1 MSRHVVRPQI
11 LVIADDFTGGN
22 DAGVSLALAGMTVNV
37 AFTLPCA
44 DDADVLVINTDSRA
58 LEAEQAAARV
68 SELAL
73 ASQSGPQTQWL
84 KKMDSTLRGNPGAE
98 LDALMRITGKKR
110 AIVALACPSA
120 GRTTEQG
127 QCLVNGIP
135 VTQTE
140 FASDPKTP
148 VNSADICEVLQAQ
161 TAIACRAMSLND
173 YLQHLREPAAKTPQ
187 IWVVD
192 ARTQTDLDVIATEA
206 LMQEEPPLLVG
217 SAGICD
223 ALARHVR
230 TPSSQCLLAVV
241 GSMSEIAQQQIAAV
255 CQDPRVETVFIDIG
269 NIFSGILTEYV
280 QRIARVLISGK
291 HCIVHTCPDSESR
304 HHIPMLCARL
314 AMSRAQL
321 GETICQFL
329 AQLTRQVLQEVSPG
343 ALYLSGGDVAMAI
356 ADALEATGFRITDR
370 VAQCVPYGHL
380 ADSYWQ
386 RPVMTKAGGFGDE
399 TTLRQVL
406 NFIEEKMSE

>member
-22 DAGVSLALAGMTVNV
+22 DAGVSLALTGMTVNV

-73 ASQSGPQTQWL
+73 TSQAGPQTQWL
-84 KKMDSTLRGNPGAE
+84 KKIDSTLRGNPGAE

-110 AIVALACPSA
+110 AIVALACPSV

-148 VNSADICEVLQAQ
+148 VMSADICEVIQAQ
-161 TAIACRAMSLND
+161 TTIACRAMSLND
-173 YLQHLREPAAKTPQ
+173 YMQHLREPAVETPQ

-192 ARTQTDLDVIATEA
+192 ARTDADLDVIVTDA
-206 LMQEEPPLLVG
+206 LMQDELPLLVG

-255 CQDPRVETVFIDIG
+255 YQDPQVGIFIDIE
-269 NIFSGILTEYV
+269 NIFSGSSTEYAQHIV
-280 QRIARVLISGK
+280 RILSSGR
-291 HCIVHTCPDSESR
+291 HCIVHTSPDSEAR
-304 HHIPMLCARL
+304 HHIPQLCVR
-314 AMSRAQL
+314 MGMNRAQL
-321 GETICQFL
+321 GEKICQFL
-329 AQLTRQVLQEVSPG
+329 GQLIRQVLQEVSPG
-343 ALYLSGGDVAMAI
+343 ALYLSGGDVAMAV
-356 ADALEATGFRITDR
+356 ADALKATGFRITDR
-370 VAQCVPYGHL
+370 VAQCVPYGHFVGG
-380 ADSYWQ
+380 DWQ

-406 NFIEEKMSE
+406 NFIEENMSE

>member
-22 DAGVSLALAGMTVNV
+22 DAGVSLALTGMTVNV

-73 ASQSGPQTQWL
+73 TSQAGPQTQWL
-84 KKMDSTLRGNPGAE
+84 KKIDSTLRGNPGAE

-110 AIVALACPSA
+110 AIVALACPSV

-148 VNSADICEVLQAQ
+148 VMSADICEVIQAQ
-161 TAIACRAMSLND
+161 TTIACRAMSLND
-173 YLQHLREPAAKTPQ
+173 YMQHLREPAVETPQ

-192 ARTQTDLDVIATEA
+192 ARTDADLDVIVTDA
-206 LMQEEPPLLVG
+206 LMQDELPLLVG

-230 TPSSQCLLAVV
+230 TQSSQCLLAVV

-255 CQDPRVETVFIDIG
+255 YQDPQVGTVFIDIE
-269 NIFSGILTEYV
+269 NIFSGSSTEYAQHLV
-280 QRIARVLISGK
+280 RILSSGR
-291 HCIVHTCPDSESR
+291 HCIVHTSPDSEAR
-304 HHIPMLCARL
+304 HHIPQLCVR
-314 AMSRAQL
+314 MGMNRAQL
-321 GETICQFL
+321 GEKICQFL
-329 AQLTRQVLQEVSPG
+329 GQLIRQVLQEVSPG
-343 ALYLSGGDVAMAI
+343 ALYLSGGDVAMAV
-356 ADALEATGFRITDR
+356 ADALKATGFRITDR
-370 VAQCVPYGHL
+370 VAQCVPYGHFVGG
-380 ADSYWQ
+380 DWQ

-406 NFIEEKMSE
+406 NFIEENMSE